1 MPAYIGRKDNDIFSA
16 QSPWAVDSAR
26 DMRPGN
32 GRRPGGGGGGDFLDR
47 LAQAEAR
54 DSHRGTGGGQQ
65 QQQQQMAMQQQR
77 QMQQQQQQQMAMPQQ
92 RQMQMQQQQQMAMQ
106 QQQRQQRRQPSPRP
120 SPRRSDDASAIAKK
134 NRGSSFSLGSDVWG
148 ADAATPRNGSRPMRG
163 PSPRRNDVAA
173 GGYVRTSADG
183 HCAPR
188 ASTPGGASSIS
199 LGSSA
204 WDGSSTSPR
213 NGRGRASPRRGPS
226 PRGYGGSPRGMGGM
240 GGMRTSASP
249 GYSHAAG
256 GRARASPL
264 SGYDQ
269 PAANSHLR
277 TSIVLG

>member
-1 MPAYIGRKDNDIFSA
+1 
-16 QSPWAVDSAR
+16 
-26 DMRPGN
+26 
-32 GRRPGGGGGGDFLDR
+32 
-47 LAQAEAR
+47 
-54 DSHRGTGGGQQ
+54 
-65 QQQQQMAMQQQR
+65 
-77 QMQQQQQQQMAMPQQ
+77 
-92 RQMQMQQQQQMAMQ
+92 MAMQ